1 MKSGTLRILGC
12 AAGIGIAAAI
22 PSGADV
28 LELKDGQV
36 LTGRYAG
43 GTAGT
48 IRFETG
54 GNLRVV
60 EASQALALT
69 CTGAAVAD
77 QGSVAAPAAAA
88 PAAVAPAAP
97 AGSLVIPAGTALMV
111 RMIDG
116 VSSKS
121 PPGKR
126 FATVLETDLVVN
138 GTLVAKARTKVY
150 GRVEKTKQAGRF
162 AGKSELDLRLCE
174 LAVGGA
180 LVPIVTGPY
189 AHSGANSMGKTA
201 KGAAAGAVIGLLA
214 SGSDDAAKGA
224 AVGALASG
232 LKPGQPIV
240 VSPGTLL
247 EFEIQQPVSVNPVR

>member
-12 AAGIGIAAAI
+12 AAGIGILAAV

-54 GNLRVV
+54 GNIRVV

-69 CTGAAVAD
+69 FTGAAAAD
-77 QGSVAAPAAAA
+77 QGSVATPAAAV
-88 PAAVAPAAP
+88 PAVAPAAT
-97 AGSLVIPAGTALMV
+97 AGSVAIPAGTVLMI

-121 PPGKR
+121 QPGKR
-126 FATVLETDLVVN
+126 FAAVLETDLVVN

-150 GRVEKTKQAGRF
+150 GRVEKAKQAGRF

-174 LAVGGA
+174 LTVGGV
-180 LVPIVTGPY
+180 LIPVVTGPF
-189 AHSGANSMGKTA
+189 AQGGSGSMGKTVKGA
-201 KGAAAGAVIGLLA
+201 LLGTAIGAIADGSSGAGKGAAI
-214 SGSDDAAKGA
+214 
-224 AVGALASG
+224 GALASG

-247 EFEIQQPVSVNPVR
+247 EFEIQQPVTVNPAR